1 MKLNDLCKPISVW
14 IFSNKDNKNPI
25 QTHINNKENCIHI
38 IEKAR
43 FKVDLTQWVQH

>member
-1 MKLNDLCKPISVW
+1 MKLNDLCKAISVW

-25 QTHINNKENCIHI
+25 QTHIYNKIVIHI

>member
-25 QTHINNKENCIHI
+25 QTHINNKENCYSHNRKGKI
-38 IEKAR
+38 
-43 FKVDLTQWVQH
+43 QG